1 MKFLLQRL
9 ALWTMLASAATLHAL
24 TIEASM
30 DFLQDGS
37 ARATLEYYV
46 PDNAAGI
53 VEGLFLAA
61 SKGECKSSQDE
72 KTIREFLERTP
83 GIIVDGVNVYKTATG
98 RRTRVAIRSKD
109 PQTLLGSGILGP
121 AALKKGEKS
130 SRQTFRVPMPTPAEW
145 TNESA
150 NQARMLVKV
159 LGGLEMV
166 LRVQTPS
173 TIHSTTGTRDAYN
186 RCHWQIGLEDLLQ
199 KELPEIKV
207 EW

>member
-1 MKFLLQRL
+1 
-9 ALWTMLASAATLHAL
+9 
-24 TIEASM
+24 
-30 DFLQDGS
+30 
-37 ARATLEYYV
+37 
-46 PDNAAGI
+46 
-53 VEGLFLAA
+53 
-61 SKGECKSSQDE
+61 
-72 KTIREFLERTP
+72 
-83 GIIVDGVNVYKTATG
+83 
-98 RRTRVAIRSKD
+98 
-109 PQTLLGSGILGP
+109 
-121 AALKKGEKS
+121 
-130 SRQTFRVPMPTPAEW
+130 MPTPAEW